1 MKYSLHPLPFEESD
15 LEPVI
20 SKETVDFHYHKHH
33 QNYLNMTNECYETG
47 FDLYL
52 EKVLRNPELIPEAI
66 RTKLVNNGGGY
77 FNHTLYWQILRK
89 PRKNNLPE
97 GRIKKLIDKNFGSFD
112 NFKTQFINDAKS
124 LFGSGWV
131 FLVSDGKEKLELV
144 KTVNQY
150 IPKTGKPIMNID
162 VWEHAYYLDYQNR
175 RINYIENFLD
185 IINWEEVD
193 RLIDVD
199 SLL

>member
-1 MKYSLHPLPFEESD
+1 
-15 LEPVI
+15 
-20 SKETVDFHYHKHH
+20 
-33 QNYLNMTNECYETG
+33 MTNECYETG
-47 FDLYL
+47 FDLDL
-52 EKVLRNPELIPEAI
+52 EQVLKNSELIPETF

-112 NFKTQFINDAKS
+112 SFKTQFINDAKS

-193 RLIDVD
+193 RLIDVGGVKK
-199 SLL
+199 